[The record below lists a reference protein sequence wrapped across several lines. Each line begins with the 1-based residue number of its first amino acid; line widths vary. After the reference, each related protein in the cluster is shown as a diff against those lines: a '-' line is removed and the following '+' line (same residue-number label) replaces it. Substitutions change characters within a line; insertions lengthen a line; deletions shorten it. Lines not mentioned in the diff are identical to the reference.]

1 MSEKNRMSSGV
12 SHLDRILGG
21 LFIGD
26 NVVWYD
32 DSGSL
37 AYVFCLNFI
46 QASLAFQKP
55 VLYVCFDRPPR
66 NLLEKLGPIAESP
79 DFIILDGFTC
89 GKGDCASTFM
99 RYYEEP
105 HEERLCQVMLLEKPR
120 DMGSVRNELYKIH
133 GTLKGDVRLIF
144 DSMTGMQKIWGG
156 EDDIVKFYA
165 HSCPRLYELNTIAY
179 WIMERMAHSSRL
191 RAQISQI
198 SQVAINLSISR
209 GTTTLTIVKAEN
221 REDVAIDRPYR
232 YSTKD
237 LTVLFE
243 EEEQGPGQLNLG
255 LRIKKLRLK
264 RGLSQTKLAKLVGV
278 NPSSISQVESNLVY
292 PSLPALLKIAEVL
305 AVNISSLFQQMPYQ
319 KKRII
324 FPVADAFDMNFRNIQ
339 NGAIQ
344 GKLLTPPDFE
354 GKMEPY
360 LLEIEPKQ
368 ELPTHF
374 FVHKGEEMGYLISGR
389 LKMAL
394 NGVTYTIRAGDII
407 YLSSD
412 MPNSWKNMGPMVA
425 RLLWIKSKA

>member
-32 DSGSL
+32 DTGSL
-37 AYVFCLNFI
+37 AYFFCLNFI
-46 QASLAFQKP
+46 QASLALQKP
-55 VLYVCFDRPPR
+55 VIYVCFDRPPR

-79 DFIILDGFTC
+79 DLIILDGFTC

-105 HEERLCQVMLLEKPR
+105 NERQLCQVRLLKNPR
-120 DMGSVRNELYKIH
+120 DMDIVRNELYKIH
-133 GTLKGDVRLIF
+133 ETLEGDARLVF

-156 EDDIVKFYA
+156 EDAILKFYA

-198 SQVAINLSISR
+198 SQVSINLSISR
-209 GTTTLTIVKAEN
+209 GTTTLTILKAES
-221 REDVAIDRPYR
+221 REDVAIQKPYR
-232 YSTKD
+232 YSISD

-255 LRIKKLRLK
+255 LRIKELRLK
-264 RGLSQTKLAKLVGV
+264 RGLSQAKLAKLVGV
-278 NPSSISQVESNLVY
+278 NPSSISQVESNLIY

-305 AVNISSLFQQMPYQ
+305 AVNISSLFHQMPYQ
-319 KKRII
+319 KKHII
-324 FPVADAFDMNFRNIQ
+324 FPAADAYDVNFRNIQ

-360 LLEIEPKQ
+360 LLEIEPNQ

-374 FVHKGEEMGYLISGR
+374 FVHKGEEMGYLLSGR

-394 NGVTYTIRAGDII
+394 NNVTYTIQAGDVI
-407 YLSSD
+407 YLSAD
-412 MPNSWKNMGPMVA
+412 MPNCWKNMGTMVA